1 MQNNGSS
8 VFSEQRTSNRKILKV
23 KALLALEEGPT
34 LLARTI
40 DVCGDG
46 MCVLTSDAVAKGA
59 MGTLR
64 FEIFHEGK
72 ATSIS
77 VRSRAQYC
85 ILSNGEYKV
94 GFQFV
99 ALELSA
105 MASLAR
111 FLH

>member
-1 MQNNGSS
+1 MQNNGSH
-8 VFSEQRTSNRKILKV
+8 VLSEQRQSNRKILKV

-34 LLARTI
+34 MLARTI
-40 DVCGDG
+40 DVGGEG
-46 MCVLTSDAVAKGA
+46 MCVTVPDAVAKGA
-59 MGTLR
+59 MGTIR
-64 FEIFHEGK
+64 FELFHDGK

>member
-1 MQNNGSS
+1 MRNNGSS
-8 VFSEQRTSNRKILKV
+8 VLSEQRQSNRKILKV
-23 KALLALEEGPT
+23 KALLALEDGPT
-34 LLARTI
+34 LVARTI
-40 DVCGDG
+40 DVGGEG
-46 MCVLTSDAVAKGA
+46 MCVVVPDAVSKGA
-59 MGTLR
+59 MGIIR

-105 MASLAR
+105 MASLAK

>member
-8 VFSEQRTSNRKILKV
+8 VRSEQRTSNRKILKV

-40 DVCGDG
+40 DVGGEG

-85 ILSNGEYKV
+85 ILSNGEFKV

-105 MASLAR
+105 MASLSR